1 MAIARE
7 ADEKTVTLTING
19 REVKAAPGDTILR
32 AARSAGVRI
41 PTLCHDE
48 RLEPYGA
55 CRMCLVEVEGARGAM
70 PACATKV
77 NDGMVIETDTE
88 KIHKLRKFVL
98 ELLLSNHPLDCPV
111 CEAAGD
117 CRLQDYAYQY
127 EVNMS
132 PWGWTPLEFESR
144 DDHPNVA
151 RNPNRCILC
160 GRCVRICRDVMGIG
174 CWGFTNRGYDTIIDT
189 PYNLPLQ
196 DVGCVSCGQCIS
208 TCPVGA
214 LNMKRSRYA
223 ARHWQT
229 EKTATICS
237 YCGVGCEIIAHTFR
251 NKLVRVT
258 SRVGRGVNDG
268 NLCVKG
274 RFGHDYVNSPDR
286 LTVPLVRDE
295 QGSLVPS
302 TWEVALDRIE
312 ESFTRVKAE
321 SGRHGFAVLASAK
334 CTNEENYLI
343 QKFARGVLGTNN
355 VDHCARL

>member
-1 MAIARE
+1 MAVAYETGER
-7 ADEKTVTLTING
+7 TLTLTINDQ
-19 REVKAAPGDTILR
+19 EVMAAPGETVLHV
-32 AARSAGVRI
+32 ARRLGVDI
-41 PTLCHDE
+41 PTLCHDD

-55 CRMCLVEVEGARGAM
+55 CRLCLVEIEGARGAV

-77 NDGMVIETDTE
+77 GDGMVVQTHTE
-88 KIHKLRKFVL
+88 KIRKLRKFVL

-117 CRLQDYAYQY
+117 CRLQDYAYEY

-132 PWGWTPLEFESR
+132 PWGWTPLQFESR

-174 CWGFTNRGYDTIIDT
+174 CWGFTDRGYETIIDT

-196 DVGCVSCGQCIS
+196 EVGCVSCGQCIS

-214 LNMKRSRYA
+214 LNHKRSRYA

-229 EKTATICS
+229 EKTKSICP
-237 YCGVGCEIIAHTFR
+237 YCGVGCELMIHTAR
-251 NKLVRVT
+251 GKIVRVT
-258 SRVGRGVNDG
+258 ATVGSGVNNG

-274 RFGHDYVNSPDR
+274 RFGMDFVNSPDR
-286 LTVPLVRDE
+286 LTTPLVRDE
-295 QGSLVPS
+295 GGTLVPS
-302 TWEVALDRIE
+302 TWDVALDRIE
-312 ESFTRVKAE
+312 QNFKRVKAE
-321 SGRHGFAVLASAK
+321 SGGKAFAALASAK
-334 CTNEENYLI
+334 CSNEENYLL
-343 QKFARGVLGTNN
+343 QKFTRGVLGTNN
-355 VDHCARL
+355 LDHCARL